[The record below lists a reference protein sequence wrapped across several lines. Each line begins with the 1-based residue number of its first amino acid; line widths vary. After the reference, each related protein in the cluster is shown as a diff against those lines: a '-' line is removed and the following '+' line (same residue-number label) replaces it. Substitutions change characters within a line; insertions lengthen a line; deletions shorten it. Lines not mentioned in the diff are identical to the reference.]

1 MNAEVITQE
10 MFNCILIIVEYFA
23 ILFMG
28 VFIARKRGVFK
39 DKNNPRT
46 HI

>member
-28 VFIARKRGVFK
+28 AFIVRKRCAFK
-39 DKNNPRT
+39 DKK
-46 HI
+46 

>member
-1 MNAEVITQE
+1 MNAEAMTQE

-39 DKNNPRT
+39 DKK
-46 HI
+46 

>member
-10 MFNCILIIVEYFA
+10 MFNCILIAVEYFA

-28 VFIARKRGVFK
+28 VFIARERGVFK
-39 DKNNPRT
+39 GKK
-46 HI
+46 